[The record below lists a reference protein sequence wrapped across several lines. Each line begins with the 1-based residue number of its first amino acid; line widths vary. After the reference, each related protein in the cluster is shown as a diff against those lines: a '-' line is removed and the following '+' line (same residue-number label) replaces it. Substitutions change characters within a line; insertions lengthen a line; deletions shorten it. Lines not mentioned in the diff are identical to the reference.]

1 MEHKF
6 CDQADNNLVCCDNI
20 IAIQPEKNR
29 IATSVA
35 NSSSIHAPRSG
46 ATSPLFDS
54 SGSDGLVIGYPI
66 GDLKSKSFTN
76 SDSAL
81 PLSYSSKA
89 HVLRDPSLPPSNTS
103 KYSTGSDTNTAPP
116 EVPIRTSSSPQKHS
130 SFPSFVGRD
139 WVFDKIFRW
148 LQLSSD
154 GTPVSTESMYCSFIV
169 MGGPGTGKTSLL
181 NEIIKN
187 NPLGLSSRLLAY
199 HTCSNQFVASINL
212 PRFILSLRDQLV
224 ARQDTIGA
232 LYRERL
238 AAGGGRL
245 NRLFTSARLCAF
257 PDEVLSE
264 GIFKTLG
271 DLDSKQIGGDQK
283 LFFAID
289 AADECLRLNPN
300 SEVRA
305 PPSISTTGC
314 SHKRLSQA
322 SSTSDYAGEFQSL
335 GLYHSTNRIGQGW
348 VSRNLLEL
356 LAINALFLPPWIG
369 LLLTCRRDSQTIL
382 RRLFRCAST
391 VFLDDIRC
399 PSVFKDVNDYI
410 CMRLKNDNLLQN
422 TFDLYGQDVLHML
435 QHKCNASFLYLNIIL
450 TAVSECWL
458 TPEYIKTIPGTINGL
473 FLWLCQRLLNPFPN
487 DPSSSIMTTIKPV
500 LNLVLTSPRPL
511 TLIEVD
517 VILQSNKVS
526 SKVLENWRQVLVLP
540 FFLVHQYPT
549 LLRQQQPHQ
558 WVDLLDY
565 ADLQHERVLS
575 LAHTSLRDWFLD
587 VKYSTPACLASSRDG
602 HTMLAL
608 AALNQI
614 HKSPCL
620 SHSFTWDILYN
631 FTRSS
636 LYSSSEALQKLTA
649 ALKDVELDF
658 TVDVLANLDCW
669 TFLNDPIL
677 VHCSF
682 AGSSISQ
689 LIEDALNYE
698 HRSFEP
704 QTSIILSCNGARTR
718 ERKTKQVILQTGADK
733 ETSIGQLCTAA
744 FQGKLEVVKSIL
756 SQNSVDVEAR
766 DAAGSTPLVL
776 ASRQGYLEIVKCLLE
791 ANAKLDQIDQDG
803 WSALRS
809 AAWGGH
815 IDVVNLLLESGV
827 DVDITGPDS
836 RTALRAAAWAGHSE
850 IVRRLLAAGAD
861 VNRPDAEGRTP
872 LIAAAYMGCGD
883 IIDILADAGA
893 NLNHADQDGRTALCV
908 AAFCVPESASHSEV
922 VAKLLQ
928 LGADPNLGDREH
940 VTPLIGA
947 ANMGRRDICEFCL
960 EADADVDMV
969 DKSGRS
975 ALVAAV
981 VNGHVD
987 VVQLLL
993 FWCAAVDTIDLN
1005 GRSVLSIAAACGRTQ
1020 VVRQLLDRGLDE
1032 GHRDHMGATPLHL
1045 AAAAGHAEV
1054 VRLLL
1059 EAGSHP
1065 DEVDNAGQTPLL
1077 VSCQADHVGVVQ
1089 LLLKPAVFM
1098 EAAVDNKRVQELF
1111 EVLTTGRNDRE
1122 LRKGAEDL
1130 HRVYD
1135 PLSTGGQDG
1144 FLGHA
1149 ALHTIDRA
1157 SMDGRN
1163 PLRSAALNNNVPLVK
1178 LLMALGADPDQQD
1191 SCGRTTLSVV
1201 VLEGLVKMAKVLL
1214 FTPTACNKGGGKKQ
1228 PHASMGANPLIAD
1241 DEGRF
1246 PLHIAAWQ
1254 GDLALVHLLLQV
1266 GTPVDVRDKENR
1278 TPLHSA
1284 AWQNHAKT
1292 CNALIELGANIN
1304 AVCSQGAS
1312 ALCIAAQEG
1321 HTAVCE
1327 VLLQRGANALQVD
1340 VYGRTPYKVAMKA
1353 GHGEIC
1359 AILERYGAARPSP
1372 TSPRFRQRW
1381 KQTTPTNATKP
1392 IQQQQQHRQH
1402 RQLHYGQQPQT
1413 RQVTVLEKE
1422 MLDVNT
1428 VDSVIPSACGFKGQ
1442 IKMGRTAV
1450 ASGST
1455 SVQQQQQDEST
1466 TGAYAK
1472 PSISLM
1478 NAAPAPP
1485 PHLRSLRQQQPH
1497 TQMPQQQQL
1506 SGWPSTLMTFD
1517 PSQWQPLFPQG
1528 LQISPSSAWYPAPQT
1543 KQSLYTPP
1551 MLFSTQPTTFDRN
1564 QSQQPVY
1571 QPAYVLS
1578 PQSIL
1583 VPAQA
1588 PYFIPV
1594 MQHPH
1599 FQPTV
1604 SQVQSEI
1611 PLPDML
1617 VTPLCATPTTKTSS
1631 TIENASTATTHSQ
1644 RPPNFHVVEEVG
1656 PVSHQNMEAP
1666 ANLTFSGVSIA
1677 SPIVSECAA
1686 MPYHYSATTPLL
1698 QEDTQKPSSDRPTIQ
1713 LIVNTKLGDD
1723 VINLNEVTDSEY
1735 ESSVWVS
1742 RRQVTVLTEAA
1753 VERGSK
1759 SKKGTKSRQSTS
1771 PERQHHGSRV
1781 KAAIQGAWKGA
1792 RRKKTTTAPGNLG
1805 ALTIPVKDK
1814 KLEKPQVQHLQQQES
1829 QAHTET
1835 HI

>member
-1 MEHKF
+1 MEHKI
-6 CDQADNNLVCCDNI
+6 CDQADNILVCCDNI
-20 IAIQPEKNR
+20 IATQPEKNR

-46 ATSPLFDS
+46 ATSPLLDS
-54 SGSDGLVIGYPI
+54 SGSDGLVVGYPI

-154 GTPVSTESMYCSFIV
+154 GTPASTESMYCSFIV
-169 MGGPGTGKTSLL
+169 MGGPGTGKTALL

-187 NPLGLSSRLLAY
+187 NPLDLSSRLLAY
-199 HTCSNQFVASINL
+199 HACSNQFVASINL

-305 PPSISTTGC
+305 PPSISTIGC

-322 SSTSDYAGEFQSL
+322 SSTSDYAGEFQNLSL
-335 GLYHSTNRIGQGW
+335 HHSTGRIGQGW

-410 CMRLKNDNLLQN
+410 YMRLENDNLLQN

-458 TPEYIKTIPGTINGL
+458 TPEYIKTIPATINGL

-487 DPSSSIMTTIKPV
+487 DPSSLIMTTIKPV

-511 TLIEVD
+511 TLTEVD
-517 VILQSNKVS
+517 VILHSNKVS

-614 HKSPCL
+614 HKSPCF
-620 SHSFTWDILYN
+620 SHSFTWDVLYN

-636 LYSSSEALQKLTA
+636 LYSSPEALQKLTT

-669 TFLNDPIL
+669 MFLNDPIL

-704 QTSIILSCNGARTR
+704 QTSIILSCNGTQTR

-756 SQNSVDVEAR
+756 NQNSVDVEAR

-850 IVRRLLAAGAD
+850 IVLRLLAAGAD

-1077 VSCQADHVGVVQ
+1077 VACQADHVGVVQ

-1111 EVLTTGRNDRE
+1111 EVLTTGKNDRE
-1122 LRKGAEDL
+1122 LRKGTEDL
-1130 HRVYD
+1130 HCVYD

-1149 ALHTIDRA
+1149 ALQTIDRA

-1214 FTPTACNKGGGKKQ
+1214 FTPAACNKRGGKKQ
-1228 PHASMGANPLIAD
+1228 PPASMGANPLIAD

-1254 GDLALVHLLLQV
+1254 GDLALVHLLLQ
-1266 GTPVDVRDKENR
+1266 
-1278 TPLHSA
+1278 
-1284 AWQNHAKT
+1284 
-1292 CNALIELGANIN
+1292 
-1304 AVCSQGAS
+1304 
-1312 ALCIAAQEG
+1312 
-1321 HTAVCE
+1321 
-1327 VLLQRGANALQVD
+1327 RGANALQAD

-1359 AILERYGAARPSP
+1359 AILERYGAARPPP

-1381 KQTTPTNATKP
+1381 KQMTPTNATKP

-1413 RQVTVLEKE
+1413 RQVTALEKE
-1422 MLDVNT
+1422 MFDVNT

-1450 ASGST
+1450 TSGST
-1455 SVQQQQQDEST
+1455 SVRQQQQQ
-1466 TGAYAK
+1466 G
-1472 PSISLM
+1472 
-1478 NAAPAPP
+1478 
-1485 PHLRSLRQQQPH
+1485 
-1497 TQMPQQQQL
+1497 
-1506 SGWPSTLMTFD
+1506 
-1517 PSQWQPLFPQG
+1517 
-1528 LQISPSSAWYPAPQT
+1528 
-1543 KQSLYTPP
+1543 
-1551 MLFSTQPTTFDRN
+1551 
-1564 QSQQPVY
+1564 
-1571 QPAYVLS
+1571 
-1578 PQSIL
+1578 
-1583 VPAQA
+1583 
-1588 PYFIPV
+1588 
-1594 MQHPH
+1594 
-1599 FQPTV
+1599 
-1604 SQVQSEI
+1604 
-1611 PLPDML
+1611 
-1617 VTPLCATPTTKTSS
+1617 
-1631 TIENASTATTHSQ
+1631 
-1644 RPPNFHVVEEVG
+1644 
-1656 PVSHQNMEAP
+1656 
-1666 ANLTFSGVSIA
+1666 
-1677 SPIVSECAA
+1677 
-1686 MPYHYSATTPLL
+1686 
-1698 QEDTQKPSSDRPTIQ
+1698 
-1713 LIVNTKLGDD
+1713 
-1723 VINLNEVTDSEY
+1723 
-1735 ESSVWVS
+1735 
-1742 RRQVTVLTEAA
+1742 
-1753 VERGSK
+1753 
-1759 SKKGTKSRQSTS
+1759 
-1771 PERQHHGSRV
+1771 
-1781 KAAIQGAWKGA
+1781 
-1792 RRKKTTTAPGNLG
+1792 
-1805 ALTIPVKDK
+1805 
-1814 KLEKPQVQHLQQQES
+1814 
-1829 QAHTET
+1829 
-1835 HI
+1835 